1 MIQKD
6 PHLMEYL
13 GLRNHINQ
21 NLEDFERLIVTSV
34 LQPYLLELTSIPNQ
48 STVFSPT
55 VPKSIFWDLEFS
67 MSSSYCSSDSDPG
80 AYLL

>member
-6 PHLMEYL
+6 PHWMEEL
-13 GLRNHINQ
+13 GLRNQMNQ

-34 LQPYLLELTSIPNQ
+34 LQPYLLELTSLPNQ
-48 STVFSPT
+48 STVFS
-55 VPKSIFWDLEFS
+55 PKSIFWDLEFA
-67 MSSSYCSSDSDPG
+67 MSSSHCSSDSDPG

>member
-1 MIQKD
+1 MD
-6 PHLMEYL
+6 
-13 GLRNHINQ
+13 Q

-55 VPKSIFWDLEFS
+55 VPKIIFWDLEFA
-67 MSSSYCSSDSDPG
+67 MLSSHCSDSDPG
-80 AYLL
+80 AYIL